1 MRKFSLILVAAALLV
16 SGSIFANDSD
26 TKDPQK
32 SLATQIGE
40 ILKENQLVVDNY
52 ELTAEVLFTVNSE
65 AEIVV
70 ISVDT
75 GDSDLESFVKGK
87 LNYKKVQLEE
97 VVVGRMYRLP
107 VRIKA

>member
-16 SGSIFANDSD
+16 SGSIFANDSN

>member
-52 ELTAEVLFTVNSE
+52 ELTAEVLFTVNSK

>member
-1 MRKFSLILVAAALLV
+1 MRKFSLILVAATLLV